1 MGEHGWLCELMMR
14 AGLPVQRQLAH
25 TGAVAQQ
32 QANQRLV
39 EENAGNVKRTEGV
52 REAGGGEVDLRGED
66 ANGREIVG
74 GENGV
79 ENGEGK
85 QVLRWVAE
93 TVALV
98 PQLRQQREKR
108 VGLVGGEE
116 GEQRHTVK

>member
-1 MGEHGWLCELMMR
+1 MK
-14 AGLPVQRQLAH
+14 ASLPVQRQLAH

-39 EENAGNVKRTEGV
+39 EENAGNVQRTEGV
-52 REAGGGEVDLRGED
+52 RETGGGEVDLGGED

-85 QVLRWVAE
+85 QVLRWIAK

-98 PQLRQQREKR
+98 PQLRQRKACGTGR
-108 VGLVGGEE
+108 
-116 GEQRHTVK
+116 RRRRRTTPYCAAR